1 MGVGISAFGMVVK
14 IGRERP
20 LLLFSN
26 TAVIILDSAFEH
38 YLDIAEERQSLLGGE
53 RELGPADGSRRLEAL
68 YALDL
73 AIPLAY
79 DSVQTITSWFTQGF
93 YFAVKEKPLLI
104 RRALEQCLNQFR
116 GSIVARNDKGAI
128 IHVYSGIE
136 ILGAAAKRESPEQV
150 DLVTDILQLYSKIF
164 WKVDSQRKLLQ

>member
-38 YLDIAEERQSLLGGE
+38 YLDIAEERQSLLGE
-53 RELGPADGSRRLEAL
+53 RELGPADGSRPLEAL

-79 DSVQTITSWFTQGF
+79 DNVQTITSWFTQGF
-93 YFAVKEKPLLI
+93 YFTVKEKPLLI

-116 GSIVARNDKGAI
+116 GSIVARNDKGVI

-136 ILGAAAKRESPEQV
+136 ILLAAAKRESPEQV
-150 DLVTDILQLYSKIF
+150 DLATDILQLYSKIF